1 MLFNSYAFI
10 LVFLPMALAGY
21 FALGRRGPVW
31 GSAWLMLCSFGFYG
45 YWNPRYLIL
54 LSGSILFNFTC
65 GRRLASRPSPA
76 LLAASVAVN
85 LACLAY
91 FKYANFFLDNLDALS
106 GLAWSLA
113 HVVLPLGISFFTFTQ
128 IAYLVDAQRGKARE
142 ASLLHYALFV
152 TYFPHLVAGPILHHG
167 EMMPQFRSRDVYRWH
182 GERFCAGLA
191 AFAMGLAKKV
201 VLADAAAS
209 FATSAFAA
217 IGPGYAPGFLQAW
230 GGALSYTFQLYFDF
244 SGYCDMAIGIS
255 WMFGIGLPLNF
266 NSPYQSR
273 SIIEFWRRWHITLS
287 RFLRDYLYISLGG
300 NRRGTVRRYVNLGAT
315 MVIGGLW
322 HGAGWTFVIWGALH
336 GAYLMINHAWIA
348 WRGASARPGGVWA
361 WALTFLAVVAAWV
374 FFRADT
380 VPDALCML
388 RGMAGLEGFV
398 RSGDSTP
405 ALLWIWCGVL
415 AIIAFALPNTEA
427 ILRDVLPAM
436 AVPPEPA
443 GIVRFVPSFGWAA
456 GIALLLAAGLTG
468 LPQPVSF
475 LYFNF

>member
-10 LVFLPMALAGY
+10 VVFLPLALAG
-21 FALGRRGPVW
+21 FFLLGRIGPVW
-31 GSAWLMLCSFGFYG
+31 GAAWLVLCSFGFYG
-45 YWNPRYLIL
+45 YWNPRYLPL
-54 LSGSILFNFTC
+54 LGGSILFNYAC
-65 GRRLASRPSPA
+65 GRRLAARPGA
-76 LLAASVAVN
+76 LLLAASVTAN

-91 FKYANFFLDNLDALS
+91 FKYANFFLDNLNAAT
-106 GLAWSLA
+106 GIGWSLA

-128 IAYLVDAQRGKARE
+128 IAYLVDARRGHAKE

-152 TYFPHLVAGPILHHG
+152 TYFPHLIAGPILHHG
-167 EMMPQFRSRDVYRWH
+167 EMMPQFRSPAVFHWH

-191 AFAMGLAKKV
+191 AFAMGLTKKV
-201 VLADAAAS
+201 VLADAAAGY
-209 FATSAFAA
+209 AVPAFAA
-217 IGPGYAPGFLQAW
+217 LGHGHAPALVEAW

-273 SIIEFWRRWHITLS
+273 SIIDFWRRWHMTLS

-300 NRRGTVRRYVNLGAT
+300 NRHGTLRRYINLGAT

-336 GAYLMINHAWIA
+336 GAYLMVNHAWVG
-348 WRGASARPGGVWA
+348 WRGASSRPGGVWA
-361 WALTFLAVVAAWV
+361 WAVTFLAVVIAWV
-374 FFRADT
+374 FFRAAS
-380 VPDALCML
+380 VPDALRML
-388 RGMAGLEGFV
+388 GGMAGLHGFV
-398 RSGDSTP
+398 RPGEIVAAP
-405 ALLWIWCGVL
+405 LWAWCGLL
-415 AIIAFALPNTEA
+415 AAISFALPNTEA

-436 AVPPEPA
+436 AVPP
-443 GIVRFVPSFGWAA
+443 GRTGRLRFMPTVGWAV
-456 GIALLLAAGLTG
+456 GVGLLLAAGLAA
-468 LPQPVSF
+468 LPQPTSF